1 MNIFEIYCAGEGR
14 INETNM
20 SSVLGYLL
28 SPDASHGFGK
38 ESLNSFLEPLA
49 DEIKILCDNKKLK
62 LTGKNFHSNKLA
74 DQLGKVAI
82 EFEEDV
88 YGTSASSSKA
98 TKKREIDLVI
108 RFEGQADKQKLII
121 AIENKISDGSS
132 NDIDQLEEEYRFL
145 RLTVDEKLNYYIDDR
160 LVDVAN
166 LETELTNEVTTKKAV
181 TLVVR
186 MDRNQTVQELTNIYD
201 LAAKLKLA
209 MVMAAE
215 KKK

>member
-49 DEIKILCDNKKLK
+49 NEIKILWSNQKLK
-62 LTGKNFHSNKLA
+62 VAGKSFHPQKLA

-88 YGTSASSSKA
+88 
-98 TKKREIDLVI
+98 
-108 RFEGQADKQKLII
+108 
-121 AIENKISDGSS
+121 
-132 NDIDQLEEEYRFL
+132 
-145 RLTVDEKLNYYIDDR
+145 
-160 LVDVAN
+160 
-166 LETELTNEVTTKKAV
+166 
-181 TLVVR
+181 
-186 MDRNQTVQELTNIYD
+186 
-201 LAAKLKLA
+201 
-209 MVMAAE
+209 
-215 KKK
+215 